1 MTSGRKAYADLNR
14 QVESLRGEVA
24 TLSRKLSELTRGAE
38 QAQADENREVARL
51 AQFRLGELAARR
63 VDESLGAAE
72 REAIALMDDKHAV
85 QARVETDI
93 AASVEWQRELEA
105 QRVALVAGRDA
116 LLAEFEREHA
126 AVAERTRA
134 TEAWKQLDERADRLA
149 GQAALAREKADQ
161 AEGDRKTKGQP
172 YEADKLFVY
181 LWRRQYGSAGYR
193 AGSLTRTLDGWV
205 AGLIGYRDAARNY
218 RLLVAL
224 PEHLRRHAE
233 SLEQQAATA
242 RAALEG
248 FERQAL
254 EDAGVLALETKL
266 DEAEARID
274 ELAAKIAA
282 EEKSHA
288 ALLQR
293 RGELAD
299 GTDEFTRKALA
310 ALTRAINEASA
321 GALRR
326 AAGQTPSGH
335 DDRVV
340 AGIEHARQMRER
352 LSGEIGQ
359 RKREHDERMAAL
371 ARVEELRRR
380 FRNERYD
387 GGDSEIDDDL
397 DWNDVLGGVLRGVL
411 EMTRAWERVQRHQR
425 FRIPRGVRIPTG
437 LPDIFGGGGK
447 RGGGFGGG
455 IFKGGGGF
463 GGGGFKS
470 GGGF

>member
-14 QVESLRGEVA
+14 QVEDLRGEVA
-24 TLSRKLSELTRGAE
+24 TLSRQLTEITRSAE
-38 QAQADENREVARL
+38 QVRAEENREVARL

-72 REAIALMDDKHAV
+72 REAIALMNDKYAA
-85 QARVETDI
+85 QSRVETDI
-93 AASVEWQRELEA
+93 AASVARQRDLEA
-105 QRVALVAGRDA
+105 QRVALVAERDA
-116 LLAEFEREHA
+116 LLASFEHEHL

-134 TEAWKQLDERADRLA
+134 TDAWKQLDERADRLA
-149 GQAALAREKADQ
+149 GQAALAREKADN

-181 LWRRQYGSAGYR
+181 LWRRQYGSATYR
-193 AGSLTRTLDGWV
+193 AGALTRTLDGWV
-205 AGLIGYRDAARNY
+205 AGLIGYLDASRNY
-218 RLLVAL
+218 RLLIAL
-224 PEHLRRHAE
+224 PEHLRRHAD
-233 SLEQQAATA
+233 SLEQQAAAA
-242 RAALEG
+242 RAELEG

-254 EDAGVLALETKL
+254 ADAGVVALETEL
-266 DEAEARID
+266 DEAETRID

-299 GTDEFTRKALA
+299 GTDEFTRKALT

-321 GALRR
+321 GSLRR
-326 AAGQTPSGH
+326 AAGQTESGH

-340 AGIEHARQMRER
+340 AGIEHARQNRER
-352 LSGEIGQ
+352 LTGEIAQ
-359 RKREHDERMAAL
+359 LKQQHDERISAL

-397 DWNDVLGGVLRGVL
+397 DWDDVLGGVLRGVL

-425 FRIPRGVRIPTG
+425 FRIPRGMRLPTG
-437 LPDIFGGGGK
+437 MPDIFGGGRG